1 MDQKELKK
9 LSLLAE
15 VACDYY
21 ERGLTQNE
29 IADKL
34 FLSRTRVSRLLKEAV
49 DKGIVSFTVH
59 YTFERHYEIEER
71 LKTRFGLKHVRVL
84 NNRGR
89 EKSLYRQDVCKLGAE
104 YFMEHIK
111 KNMIIGTGWGSSLA
125 LLIQFLQPLNLPVDV
140 VQLTGS
146 LPCESLNNTPQAIV
160 TSLAETF
167 HGHADFLNLPLYIED
182 DYVRNAMCN
191 DHNNSVILKKGI
203 FCDKV
208 LASITTLEQV
218 KESNYWRGSMSP
230 EAYDELLKKGACGS
244 ILGRFFDADGN
255 ELSCHWN
262 KKSIAPSIRQLQNI
276 PDVMVVASPVIKA
289 AALAS
294 ALKGG
299 FINTLFTDGTTAT
312 RILNDASSY
321 LSV

>member
-59 YTFERHYEIEER
+59 YTFERHYEIEEQ

-89 EKSLYRQDVCKLGAE
+89 EQILYQNVCKLGAE
-104 YFMEHIK
+104 YLMAHIK

-125 LLIQFLQPLNLPVDV
+125 LLIKLLQPLEVSADV
-140 VQLTGS
+140 VQLMGS
-146 LPCESLNNTPQAIV
+146 LPCESLNTTPQAIV
-160 TSLAETF
+160 TSLAEIF
-167 HGHADFLNLPLYIED
+167 YGHANFLNLPLYIED
-182 DYVRNAMCN
+182 DYVRNVMCN
-191 DHNNSVILKKGI
+191 DQNNSVILKKAI
-203 FCDKV
+203 FCDKI
-208 LASITTLEQV
+208 LASIAMPEQV
-218 KESNYWRGSMSP
+218 QNSNYWRGSMP
-230 EAYDELLKKGACGS
+230 PHLYEELMEKGACGS
-244 ILGRFFDADGN
+244 ILGRFFDEDGK
-255 ELSCHWN
+255 ELDCCWN
-262 KKSIAPSIRQLQNI
+262 KKTVSLSIRQLQNI
-276 PDVMVVASPVIKA
+276 PDVIVIASPATKA
-289 AALAS
+289 AALMA

-299 FINTLFTDGTTAT
+299 FIDTLITDGTTAT
-312 RILNDASSY
+312 RILNATHPSI
-321 LSV
+321 

>member
-1 MDQKELKK
+1 MEQKELKK

-59 YTFERHYEIEER
+59 YTFERHYELEER
-71 LKTRFGLKHVRVL
+71 LKTRFGLKHARVL

-89 EKSLYRQDVCKLGAE
+89 EKSLYHQDVCKLGAE
-104 YFMEHIK
+104 YLMEHAK
-111 KNMIIGTGWGSSLA
+111 KKIIIGTGWGSSLA
-125 LLIQFLQPLNLPVDV
+125 LLIKFLQPFNISADI

-146 LPCESLNNTPQAIV
+146 LPCASLSHTPQAIV

-182 DYVRNAMCN
+182 DYARKVMCS

-208 LASITTLEQV
+208 LASVATLEQV
-218 KESNYWRGSMSP
+218 KESNYWRGTMP
-230 EAYDELLKKGACGS
+230 PGLYDELEKKGACGS
-244 ILGRFFDADGN
+244 ILGRFFNQEGQELACLWN
-255 ELSCHWN
+255 E
-262 KKSIAPSIRQLQNI
+262 KSVSLSIRQLMSI
-276 PDVMVVASPVIKA
+276 PDVAVVASPSSKA
-289 AALAS
+289 AALTA
-294 ALKGG
+294 ALRGG
-299 FINTLFTDGTTAT
+299 FISTLITDGTTAT
-312 RILNDASSY
+312 RILNAAHPSA
-321 LSV
+321 

>member
-1 MDQKELKK
+1 MNQKELKK

-49 DKGIVSFTVH
+49 EKGIVTFTVH

-71 LKTRFGLKHVRVL
+71 LKTRFGLKHARVL
-84 NNRGR
+84 NNRNR
-89 EKSLYRQDVCKLGAE
+89 ENILYQDVCRLGAE
-104 YFMEHIK
+104 YLMEHNQ
-111 KNMIIGTGWGSSLA
+111 KNMIVGTGWGNTLA
-125 LLIQFLQPLNLPVDV
+125 QLIRLLQPLDLATDV

-146 LPCESLNNTPQAIV
+146 LPCESLNSTPQAIV

-167 HGHADFLNLPLYIED
+167 RGHASFLNLPLYIED
-182 DYVRNAMCN
+182 DYVRKAMCE
-191 DHNNSVILKKGI
+191 DHNNSTILKKAI

-208 LASITTLEQV
+208 LASLATPEQI
-218 KESNYWRGSMSP
+218 KESDYWRGSMPP
-230 EAYDELLKKGACGS
+230 ELYQELVERGACGS
-244 ILGRFFDADGN
+244 ILGRFFDGEGK
-255 ELSCHWN
+255 ELDCLWN
-262 KKSIAPSIRQLQNI
+262 QKSVSLPIRNLHNI
-276 PDVMVVASPVIKA
+276 QDVIVVAAPATKA
-289 AALAS
+289 AALMA

-299 FINTLFTDGTTAT
+299 FIDTLITDGTTAT
-312 RILNDASSY
+312 CILNATHPA
-321 LSV
+321 V